1 VSDIPVVD
9 PVARQ
14 IAKVPP
20 LAWVGLALAVG
31 IGAIILH
38 RYNVDPEDT
47 NWLDPG
53 QPPLNADMDFKLK
66 MSNVIGTAA
75 PKSSPMRAPKP
86 YFSPNLTCW
95 DGSWVGD
102 C

>member
-1 VSDIPVVD
+1 MTQIPVVD

-20 LAWVGLALAVG
+20 LAWVGVALAFG

-38 RYNVDPEDT
+38 RFNVDPEDT

-53 QPPLNADMDFKLK
+53 QPPINADMDFKLK
-66 MSNVIGTAA
+66 MSNVIGNSALH
-75 PKSSPMRAPKP
+75 SSQVRAIKP
-86 YFSPNLTCW
+86 YTSPNLTCW
-95 DGSWVGD
+95 AGSWVGD